1 MAEAVG
7 ILEVFGLATA
17 FVAADAG
24 CKAANVHLEV
34 FDKNKP
40 ANADSLPV
48 PLLVCIKYRGSV
60 SDVTAAVEAGMKV
73 AESMTGVVQHYII
86 PNPEPTR
93 LISLEQRSKCGLMV
107 ASPPLMKKPS
117 SQRPPPLRI
126 NL

>member
-7 ILEVFGLATA
+7 ILEVFGLTTA

-60 SDVTAAVEAGMKV
+60 SDVTAAVEEMCIRDRSIHRRCMSRTERAWKC
-73 AESMTGVVQHYII
+73 I
-86 PNPEPTR
+86 
-93 LISLEQRSKCGLMV
+93 LILLSR
-107 ASPPLMKKPS
+107 
-117 SQRPPPLRI
+117 
-126 NL
+126 